1 MQDPVMSDGK
11 TMPLGDGDIAALAD
25 TLLED
30 RRYLDASALYAQLA
44 ARDRTR
50 TDLLAKAHYARGMYL
65 LSQDARTEPRLEL
78 RRAVELDPNLAEAET
93 ELDEI
98 HTIRLPRMGD

>member
-1 MQDPVMSDGK
+1 MFSPIEHQAWAVHGRPVF
-11 TMPLGDGDIAALAD
+11 
-25 TLLED
+25 E
-30 RRYLDASALYAQLA
+30 Q
-44 ARDRTR
+44 
-50 TDLLAKAHYARGMYL
+50 
-65 LSQDARTEPRLEL
+65 RLEL